1 MKSKYVFIVV
11 MLLSV
16 SLLSAQSHLVKNLQS
31 GRTQT
36 LVVYGTSISS
46 MRPNGPLW
54 VKKVEDELNKK
65 YGNRLT
71 VLNTGKSGQNSN
83 WAVEESGNDSV
94 LMKHPDAVIIEFA
107 TNDAVTRFNISQEDC
122 RRNTELLITRIKE
135 RYPACE
141 ILSAY
146 SLRISVRVKNAVNRP
161 EMKAY
166 DGVYESIA
174 KEQKLRYIDERGD
187 ICTYRRRAGVHRNC
201 VSLQEMA
208 CIRRKE
214 EVWRLSHRM

>member
-83 WAVEESGNDSV
+83 WALKNLEDSV
-94 LMKHPDAVIIEFA
+94 LMKRPDAVIIEFA

-135 RYPACE
+135 RYPTCE
-141 ILSAY
+141 IFLHT
-146 SLRISVRVKNAVNRP
+146 LRISAGQ
-161 EMKAY
+161 ECGESSG
-166 DGVYESIA
+166 DESI
-174 KEQKLRYIDERGD
+174 
-187 ICTYRRRAGVHRNC
+187 
-201 VSLQEMA
+201 
-208 CIRRKE
+208 
-214 EVWRLSHRM
+214 

>member
-83 WAVEESGNDSV
+83 WALKNQEDSV
-94 LMKHPDAVIIEFA
+94 LMKRPDAVIIEFA

-122 RRNTELLITRIKE
+122 SRNT
-135 RYPACE
+135 
-141 ILSAY
+141 
-146 SLRISVRVKNAVNRP
+146 
-161 EMKAY
+161 
-166 DGVYESIA
+166 
-174 KEQKLRYIDERGD
+174 
-187 ICTYRRRAGVHRNC
+187 
-201 VSLQEMA
+201 
-208 CIRRKE
+208 
-214 EVWRLSHRM
+214 